1 MFGIQFE
8 LFRPTPFVDLD
19 TAVINT
25 VVDLGSVMVDSGG
38 NLVFNFYVEVTALD
52 GTKYILDVNDL
63 LAAVQ
68 VSLNVLSL
76 QMVTSTGN
84 GSVYYFL

>member
-1 MFGIQFE
+1 M
-8 LFRPTPFVDLD
+8 DLT
-19 TAVINT
+19 TASINT
-25 VVDLGSVMVDSGG
+25 VVDLDSVMVDSGG
-38 NLVFNFYVEVTALD
+38 NLVFSFYVEVTALD

-76 QMVTSTGN
+76 QMVPSGK
-84 GSVYYFL
+84 SDCCC